1 MECDLIM
8 TAADMEASRE
18 KWLEVRRDS
27 IGGSEAAAIMGL
39 SPWKSAYT
47 LWLEKTGQLQEEN
60 KEENKADNE
69 AVHFGSLLENIVAAE
84 FCHREGKKVKK
95 CGLYRSREFPFL
107 TGSFD
112 RLVIGENAGLECKTT
127 SAYAR
132 DKWDDGQIPPAYY
145 VQCQHYMLVSGLP
158 RWYIACLVGGN
169 HFVSWIVERDEKDIA
184 TLLEAEQAFWDK
196 VQRGVMPD
204 IDGSDSTTSSL
215 KEIYKGGSVEPIT
228 LPASTSDLL
237 QRWDELKRLETDLKG
252 QKQEVQNKL
261 CALLGDNEV
270 GIVGE
275 GEAARKVSWKTTA
288 GRTTIDT
295 KALKAD
301 LPDVFEKYSK
311 AGSSSRRFTA

>member
-1 MECDLIM
+1 MDCELIM
-8 TAADMEASRE
+8 TAADMQESRE
-18 KWLEVRRDS
+18 KWLDIRRGS

-39 SPWKSAYT
+39 NPWKSAYT

-60 KEENKADNE
+60 KADNE
-69 AVHFGSLLENIVAAE
+69 AVHFGSILEDVVAAE
-84 FCHREGKKVKK
+84 FCRREGKRVKK

-112 RLVIGENAGLECKTT
+112 RLIIGENAGLECKTT
-127 SAYAR
+127 SAFSK

-145 VQCQHYMLVSGLP
+145 IQCQHYMLVSGLP
-158 RWYIACLVGGN
+158 RWYIAALIGGN
-169 HFVSWIVERDEKDIA
+169 HFVSWIVERDEADIK

-204 IDGSDSTTSSL
+204 IDGSDSTAGSL
-215 KEIYKGGSVEPIT
+215 KAVYHGGAVEPIT
-228 LPASTSDLL
+228 LPSSTSDLL
-237 QRWDELKRLETDLKG
+237 QRWDELKGLEADVKA

-261 CALLGDNEV
+261 CALLGDNEI
-270 GIVGE
+270 GICGE
-275 GEAARKVSWKTTA
+275 GEAARKVTWKTTA

-301 LPDVFEKYSK
+301 LPDVFKKYSK
-311 AGSSSRRFTA
+311 TGSSYRRFSA

>member
-18 KWLEVRRDS
+18 KWLKVRRGS

-47 LWLEKTGQLQEEN
+47 LWLEKTGQLQEED
-60 KEENKADNE
+60 KADNE

-169 HFVSWIVERDEKDIA
+169 HFVSWIVERDEGDIA
-184 TLLEAEQAFWDK
+184 MLLEAERAFWDK
-196 VQRGVMPD
+196 VQRGVMPE
-204 IDGSDSTTSSL
+204 IDGSDSTARSL
-215 KEIYKGGSVEPIT
+215 KEIYKGGFVEPVT
-228 LPASTSDLL
+228 MPAFTSDLL
-237 QRWDELKRLETDLKG
+237 QRWDELKALEADLKG
-252 QKQEVQNKL
+252 KKQEVQNKL

-270 GIVGE
+270 GIIGD
-275 GEAARKVSWKTTA
+275 RKVSWKTTA
-288 GRTTIDT
+288 GRTTIDS

-311 AGSSSRRFTA
+311 AGSSSRRFSA